1 MNKIFNKLFWVM
13 AVCGLTMTACSDD
26 IDWNPGAAADGQ
38 GVFFPSSQS
47 SSITLTETSGSFE
60 VSVFRTV
67 SSGASTTQITVTPGE
82 NAAGI
87 FTVPTEVS
95 FADGVTEAKITVTY
109 QNMKR
114 DVPYTLTLSAVD
126 GTPYGITDLTISA
139 ICPLVWEVVSTNATL
154 IDNMFEAFG
163 AAGVKLTGITVEKH
177 PELNKYRFKSPYD
190 NSYFNSLF
198 GIGTLLPDDFKLPY
212 IELDGN
218 TYPGGYYIT
227 VTKLG
232 WKMVYSVGP
241 EANSDWGTFG
251 SVYGNLSED
260 LGTYPLGSYND
271 AEKVFDLGALFFC
284 IDDSGSELNYPLKGT
299 TLLYLNN

>member
-163 AAGVKLTGITVEKH
+163 VTGITVEKH

-232 WKMVYSVGP
+232 WKMVNGVGP